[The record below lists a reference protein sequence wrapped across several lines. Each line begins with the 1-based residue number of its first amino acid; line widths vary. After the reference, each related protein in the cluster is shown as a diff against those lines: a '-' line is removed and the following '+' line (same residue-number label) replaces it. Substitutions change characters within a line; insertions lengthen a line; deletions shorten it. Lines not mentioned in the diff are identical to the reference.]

1 MKNKESK
8 DSLEQQ
14 SRKSSIWIVIAGV
27 LIIILVLALID
38 IWNIG
43 SMQSVVVVISSV
55 AAAVVTYL
63 LLQGQKYDEYRQ
75 REANEKRRKEE
86 RDWQEARS
94 KTDMDWK
101 DQRRKEEQQWEDE
114 RRRAEREWQE
124 ARSKEEAKRTEN
136 TQIYSNKIAA
146 FSAFNEAVWKENMDT
161 RDDDR
166 ETVINIRKELF
177 SRVILYLSSSEIEQI
192 TNAISGENK
201 QFPYVLSSI
210 VNILNQNAE
219 NTLAGKDNVEEKN
232 EENNVAY
239 RKGCQSLWDKFNEW
253 LDDIAPTPSQTGVS
267 QETGNAEKKQIKSG
281 IQPWHFCQWS
291 GKQLESLRNGVMELS
306 LVEYGESW
314 RTEMVKLVKKG
325 DLIFLFQGSKRYAG
339 AFEAK
344 GWRVFEYDSDR
355 YVREITSSGI
365 EKVVVLGEKV
375 PIEDV
380 AESLKKYDIYESFRN
395 PDSTFCANV
404 VVDTISFPG
413 AGVPNPNTT
422 YRKTIS
428 RYYPGYAVNLL
439 NEFLNAD
446 PANKEKI
453 DQFFE

>member
-1 MKNKESK
+1 MRNRKNKENNE
-8 DSLEQQ
+8 SLEQQ
-14 SRKSSIWIVIAGV
+14 SRRNSLWIVFAGV
-27 LIIILVLALID
+27 IIIILVLALID

-86 RDWQEARS
+86 REWQEARS
-94 KTDMDWK
+94 KTDK
-101 DQRRKEEQQWEDE
+101 DWEDE
-114 RRRAEREWQE
+114 RRRTEREWQE

-192 TNAISGENK
+192 TNAISGENR

-219 NTLAGKDNVEEKN
+219 NTLTGKDKAEEKN
-232 EENNVAY
+232 EANNVAY

-253 LDDIAPTPSQTGVS
+253 LDDIAATPAHTEASP
-267 QETGNAEKKQIKSG
+267 ETGNAETKQIKSG

-291 GKQLESLRNGVMELS
+291 GKQLESLKNGVMELS

-314 RTEMVKLVKKG
+314 RTDLVKQDKKG
-325 DLIFLFQGSKRYAG
+325 DLMFLFQGSKRYAG

-355 YVREITSSGI
+355 YVQEITSDGI
-365 EKVVVLGEKV
+365 DKVVVPGEKV
-375 PIEDV
+375 PIADV
-380 AESLKKYDIYESFRN
+380 AETLKKYDIYESFRN
-395 PDSTFCANV
+395 PDSTSCANV
-404 VVDTISFPG
+404 VVDTISFPD
-413 AGVPNPNTT
+413 AGVTNPNTT

-453 DQFFE
+453 NQFFE

>member
-1 MKNKESK
+1 MDNKENK
-8 DSLEQQ
+8 ENKESLEQQ
-14 SRKSSIWIVIAGV
+14 SRKNSIWIVIAGV

-38 IWNIG
+38 IWNVG

-86 RDWQEARS
+86 REWQEIRS
-94 KTDMDWK
+94 KTDK
-101 DQRRKEEQQWEDE
+101 DWEDE
-114 RRRAEREWQE
+114 RRRIEREWQE

-192 TNAISGENK
+192 TNVISGENR

-219 NTLAGKDNVEEKN
+219 NTLAGKDKAEGKN

-239 RKGCQSLWDKFNEW
+239 RKGCQSLWDKFNGW
-253 LDDIAPTPSQTGVS
+253 LDDIASTPAQTTVS
-267 QETGNAEKKQIKSG
+267 PETGIAETKQIRSG

-291 GKQLESLRNGVMELS
+291 GKQLESLKNGVMELS

-314 RTEMVKLVKKG
+314 RTDMVKLVKKG
-325 DLIFLFQGSKRYAG
+325 DLVFLFQGSKRYAG

-355 YVREITSSGI
+355 YVRENTSSGI
-365 EKVVVLGEKV
+365 EKVVVPGEKV

-380 AESLKKYDIYESFRN
+380 AEILKKYDIYESFRN
-395 PDSTFCANV
+395 PDSTSCANV
-404 VVDTISFPG
+404 VVDTISFPDG
-413 AGVPNPNTT
+413 GVPNPNTT

-439 NEFLNAD
+439 NEFLIAD

-453 DQFFE
+453 NQFIE